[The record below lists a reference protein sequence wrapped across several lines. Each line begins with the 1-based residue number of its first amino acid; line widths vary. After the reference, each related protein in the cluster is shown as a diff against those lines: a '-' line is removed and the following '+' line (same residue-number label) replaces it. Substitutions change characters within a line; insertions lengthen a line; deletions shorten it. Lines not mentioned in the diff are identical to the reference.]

1 MWQIHLFWV
10 PNLKNVTNKETNYV
24 LLLALISKIIL
35 FLILKKSKSKTNY
48 LVIFSHMMD
57 VLIMFM
63 IL

>member
-1 MWQIHLFWV
+1 MILI
-10 PNLKNVTNKETNYV
+10 NKETVYV